1 MASLPGLATQEEMSS
16 KRARIAGLVLTVLLL
31 TWFWDSLFL
40 LPLKLLV
47 VFFHEMGHAIAVL
60 LTGGGV
66 VDLAV
71 GMDQGGHTIS
81 RGGNRFI
88 ILNAGY
94 LGSLLFGVALLLVK
108 TPRGAKRTCVVLA
121 LTLLGAATLWVRPL
135 VSFAAL
141 FCVATGGGFLW
152 LSRRTD
158 AAESLIRVLG
168 VFSVLYAL
176 GDIRDDV
183 FRMPGGV
190 VTDATMLA
198 EHTGLPSVLWGLLWT
213 GAGVLVLWRL
223 RRVLV

>member
-1 MASLPGLATQEEMSS
+1 MTPR
-16 KRARIAGLVLTVLLL
+16 RARVAGLVLTVLLL
-31 TWFWDSLFL
+31 TWFWDNPLL

-71 GMDQGGHTIS
+71 GLDQGGHTLS
-81 RGGNRFI
+81 RGGNRFL

-94 LGSLLFGVALLLVK
+94 LGSLLSGVVLLLVK
-108 TPRGAKRTCVVLA
+108 TPRGAKRTCIVLA
-121 LTLLGAATLWVRPL
+121 LTLFGTAALWVRPVL
-135 VSFAAL
+135 SFAAL
-141 FCVATGGGFLW
+141 FCAATGACFLW
-152 LSRRTD
+152 LSKRSDLALSVLR
-158 AAESLIRVLG
+158 ILG

-183 FRMPGGV
+183 FRAPGGV

-213 GAGVLVLWRL
+213 GAGLLVLWRL
-223 RRVLV
+223 RRVLL